1 MSRCLGGE
9 ETRRGSWAECV
20 GRTLHGEPAG
30 SQGTRVLKHGVGW
43 LVYLFEEGVS
53 NIKKELLCELPYQ

>member
-1 MSRCLGGE
+1 MSRCLGGK
-9 ETRRGSWAECV
+9 ETGRGLRAECV

-30 SQGTRVLKHGVGW
+30 SQGMRVLKHGVSW

-53 NIKKELLCELPYQ
+53 NIKKELLCELPY